1 MNISVLG
8 AGSWG
13 TTLALLLAKKGFP
26 VTLWAYGAP
35 FAEKLQNERENTVYL
50 KGFPFPENIQ
60 ITNSKTDAA
69 ENADMLVVATP
80 AQAVRETLSSV
91 GDVSLAGKTL
101 VNLSKGIE
109 VKTGMRISEVICQV
123 RPEVQVS
130 HLATLYGPSHA
141 EEVCTEHPTTVVAAS
156 TSLET
161 AKLVQET
168 FMTPMFR
175 VYVNDDVA
183 GVEIGGSV
191 KNIMAIAA
199 GISDGLGFGDNAK
212 AAIITRGI
220 AEISRLGVRLGANP
234 LTFAGLAGIGDLVV
248 TCSSRHSRNRY
259 VGEMIGKGNS
269 LDEIIK
275 RMDMIAE
282 GVETTRAVAALS
294 KKLEVDMPI
303 TQSVHEMLFD
313 GKPVKQA
320 VYELMTRDPKFELS

>member
-1 MNISVLG
+1 MAQAVGEPRLPCYSPKK
-8 AGSWG
+8 AFR
-13 TTLALLLAKKGFP
+13 LL
-26 VTLWAYGAP
+26 LWAYGAS
-35 FAEKLQNERENTVYL
+35 FAEKLQRERENTVYL
-50 KGFPFPENIQ
+50 KGIPFPENIQ
-60 ITNSKTDAA
+60 ITNSEALAA
-69 ENADMLVVATP
+69 ESADMLVVATP
-80 AQAVRETLSSV
+80 AQAVRETLHRIHQTALS
-91 GDVSLAGKTL
+91 GKTL

-109 VKTGMRISEVICQV
+109 VKTGLRISQVIRQV
-123 RPEVQVS
+123 HPEVQDEQI
-130 HLATLYGPSHA
+130 AILYGPSHA

-156 TSLET
+156 TCLET
-161 AKLVQET
+161 AKLVQDT
-168 FMTPMFR
+168 FITPMFR
-175 VYVNDDVA
+175 VYVNDDVI

-220 AEISRLGVRLGANP
+220 AEISRLGARLGANP

-259 VGEMIGKGNS
+259 VGEMIGKGKS
-269 LDEIIK
+269 LDEIIQS
-275 RMDMIAE
+275 MEMIAE

-294 KKLEVDMPI
+294 KELNVDMPI
-303 TQSVHEMLFD
+303 TQSVYEMLFE